1 MNRLL
6 PRINTSRT
14 SNATETT
21 DIILPTVTEITLIKN
36 IDPIEPKEAIKSADH
51 ETEKERSIRLKTI
64 REKYT
69 FRFPVRP
76 LEQINHITIKRSI
89 SSANGLVTI
98 QRKKRVDL
106 KPIILNKKRNKHQQ
120 QKSLIRTRTD
130 LEKKENTMII
140 EEDEQEQ
147 QNELI
152 GPLMIIEENG
162 DRDTPVVCAVD

>member
-1 MNRLL
+1 
-6 PRINTSRT
+6 
-14 SNATETT
+14 
-21 DIILPTVTEITLIKN
+21 
-36 IDPIEPKEAIKSADH
+36 
-51 ETEKERSIRLKTI
+51 
-64 REKYT
+64 
-69 FRFPVRP
+69 
-76 LEQINHITIKRSI
+76 
-89 SSANGLVTI
+89 LVTI

-162 DRDTPVVCAVD
+162 DRDPAIVCAVD

>member
-1 MNRLL
+1 M
-6 PRINTSRT
+6 
-14 SNATETT
+14 
-21 DIILPTVTEITLIKN
+21 
-36 IDPIEPKEAIKSADH
+36 
-51 ETEKERSIRLKTI
+51 
-64 REKYT
+64 
-69 FRFPVRP
+69 
-76 LEQINHITIKRSI
+76 
-89 SSANGLVTI
+89 VTI

-162 DRDTPVVCAVD
+162 DRDPAIVCAVD